1 MKSEPTRHFTK
12 NVSNYSG
19 IFKEN
24 IYVTRISNY
33 LIIAAMVLSTGRA
46 ALLLQGRWKRSKTPD
61 TNPVVDEADWVV
73 VAEAPGIYLDMCTT
87 GCPGDRTCFL
97 ALQPPLQ
104 RTSTVTH
111 AGARNATE
119 AQMAQVLHTRLPQ
132 DRYHAVL
139 NALDQSLVLRAE
151 QANKDARDSFQ
162 MNIANAVWGQH
173 DFQFLPEYL
182 DVLAEYYG
190 AGMRLVDF
198 AGAPDP
204 SRLIINRWV
213 EDQTNQKIKDLLPEG
228 SVQSDT
234 RLVLTNAIHFKASW
248 LKQFEASATHQAP
261 FTLLDG
267 SIVNVDMM
275 FQDSGMQYTSGKG
288 YQLVGIP
295 YAGGQASMVILLPAE
310 GNFSTFEES
319 LTADTLAG
327 MLAEMHHEQV
337 QLSLP
342 RFKLE
347 TKFEVADPL
356 KALGMTDAFDTG
368 MADFPGWMGART
380 AYITGVY
387 STGRLW
393 SNERDKAAAAWHGV
407 VIQLTSMPMEPGG
420 GESTV
425 AFIF

>member
-1 MKSEPTRHFTK
+1 MIHMSKWF
-12 NVSNYSG
+12 
-19 IFKEN
+19 
-24 IYVTRISNY
+24 Y
-33 LIIAAMVLSTGRA
+33 LVIAAAMVLSAAGCQPPAARA
-46 ALLLQGRWKRSKTPD
+46 EARSEKPRV
-61 TNPVVDEADWVV
+61 TNPVVDEADWVDF
-73 VAEAPGIYLDMCTT
+73 VAGNRAFTLDMYHQ
-87 GCPGDRTCFL
+87 L
-97 ALQPPLQ
+97 AAGEQNLFFSPYSI
-104 RTSTVTH
+104 STALAMTY

-173 DFQFLPEYL
+173 DFTFLPEYL

-234 RLVLTNAIHFKASW
+234 RLVLTNAIYFKASW

-368 MADFPGWMGART
+368 MADFSGMDGRKDL
-380 AYITGVY
+380 YITGVY
-387 STGRLW
+387 HQAFVDV
-393 SNERDKAAAAWHGV
+393 NEKGTEAAAATGV
-407 VIQLTSMPMEPGG
+407 VVGLTSMPMEPAVV
-420 GESTV
+420 EV
-425 AFIF
+425 NRPFIFLIYDHETETILFMGRVMNP